1 MKKRNKDATNDSNR
15 KKEIRLPD
23 KHGRMLSPI
32 CYQES
37 ENESDIVTSFH
48 SHQKGKSSKSDCAT
62 HSESVKQQKSSF
74 ITGRSTN
81 CYNHFESNLGIT
93 GKVED
98 EYSSWF
104 TSRELS
110 DLGPGTQ
117 GL

>member
-48 SHQKGKSSKSDCAT
+48 SHQKGESSKSDCAT
-62 HSESVKQQKSSF
+62 HSECEATEKF
-74 ITGRSTN
+74 I
-81 CYNHFESNLGIT
+81 YYWQEHKL
-93 GKVED
+93 
-98 EYSSWF
+98 
-104 TSRELS
+104 LQP
-110 DLGPGTQ
+110 L
-117 GL
+117 